1 MAIQFLPL
9 PAISFPQNAMI
20 NFAPMNQALQFSAQ
34 NALDRARFGL
44 QENQDIRAQEMHP
57 LQMAYQQAQTAGLTG
72 QEARAQERQP
82 YDLRQ
87 LTAQTGL
94 LGAQTAASRG
104 QEARAAELH
113 VPALQ
118 LSQTNA
124 ANATDQRQQQMD
136 ALLAMA
142 PDEATH
148 GQVLQIL
155 RARGYNPTG
164 ANATWANRGATA
176 VAAGPA
182 LTQAQIAAENLR
194 RLNPL
199 NDVTDRQAMAARL
212 GWDPAR
218 PPTPFQMYGL
228 TGQIA
233 PPQPLPAQA
242 MTMIGESDNAVQSGL
257 SAIQSL
263 NQALQLSRRAFAG
276 PGAGTLG
283 AVTAL
288 TGPGA
293 GQATVEFDQI
303 MRSQALEQLKAIFGA
318 APTEGE
324 RKILLEVQGSASQ
337 PQNVRDNIIR
347 RAIQAA
353 QDRIRQHTERA
364 AALRSGTYFTPQAPP
379 APVPGAGGG
388 AAAAPPAQNGT
399 AGAAPAVQTVTTAEQ
414 RMALPVG
421 AQFNWHG
428 AVYVKIGPNQYQ
440 MVR

>member
-1 MAIQFLPL
+1 MTVQFLPL
-9 PAISFPQNAMI
+9 PAIAYPQNAMI

-44 QENQDIRAQEMHP
+44 QENADLRAQEMHP

-72 QEARAQERQP
+72 QESRAQQRQP
-82 YDLRQ
+82 YELRQ
-87 LTAQTGL
+87 LTAQTSL
-94 LGAQTAASRG
+94 LGAQAAASRG

-118 LSQTNA
+118 LSTINA
-124 ANATDQRQQQMD
+124 ANAADQRQQQMD

-155 RARGYNPTG
+155 RSRGYNPTG
-164 ANATWANRGATA
+164 VNATWANRGATA
-176 VAAGPA
+176 VSAGPA

-233 PPQPLPAQA
+233 PPQQLPAQA
-242 MTMIGESDNAVQSGL
+242 MTMIGESDNAVQSGQ

-283 AVTAL
+283 AITAL

-293 GQATVEFDQI
+293 GQATMEFDQI

-324 RKILLEVQGSASQ
+324 RKILLEIQGSASQ
-337 PQNVRDNIIR
+337 PQAVRESIIR
-347 RAIQAA
+347 RAIAAA

-364 AALRSGTYFTPQAPP
+364 AALRSGTYFTPQGAPG
-379 APVPGAGGG
+379 AVPGA
-388 AAAAPPAQNGT
+388 ASAAAPAPAQGGT
-399 AGAAPAVQTVTTAEQ
+399 GAANAAVQTVTTAEQ
-414 RMALPVG
+414 RVALPVG

-428 AVYVKIGPNQYQ
+428 ATYVKVGPNQYQ